1 MVLWFGGKER
11 GLTVSQFYF
20 SPPYLQAFSMIIQ
33 VLCPRVRICMLTAVE
48 RIREIQLAS
57 FMLLSLP

>member
-1 MVLWFGGKER
+1 
-11 GLTVSQFYF
+11 
-20 SPPYLQAFSMIIQ
+20 MIIQ
-33 VLCPRVRICMLTAVE
+33 VLCPRIRICMLTAVE